1 MVFPKNSLQGITG
14 GEHWWVREAKPCLR
28 RGSLV
33 WTLVPFHT
41 SMHVR
46 LVVERKPHKPGEH
59 GSAEVLRAEHY
70 TLRSPDIDQK
80 LPIAMLPKSNDGH
93 FTLREVK
100 KRPALVLALPGEE
113 IPGALTRGKAHS
125 RTAPCIIVAPYYTAI
140 KPDESPR
147 FSPELLELVQRLRFS
162 QFFYEQLP
170 QPGGFPSILRL
181 DQIQSV
187 PAVERDFYE
196 KTCWRL
202 ADHAMALMDE
212 ILEWHVW
219 GGLPPKGDLAT
230 QVIPLL
236 TPTA

>member
-1 MVFPKNSLQGITG
+1 MVFPENSLQGITG
-14 GEHWWVREAKPCLR
+14 GEHWWVQDPKLSLR

-41 SMHVR
+41 RMHVR
-46 LVVERKPHKPGEH
+46 LVVERKPNQPGEH
-59 GSAEVLRAEHY
+59 GAAMVLRAEQY

-93 FTLREVK
+93 YTLREVK
-100 KRPALVLALPGEE
+100 KRPALVLAIPGEE
-113 IPGALTRGKAHS
+113 IPEALTRGKAHS

-140 KPDESPR
+140 KTNESPR
-147 FSPELLELVQRLRFS
+147 FSPELLEFVQRLRFP

-181 DQIQSV
+181 DQIQAV

-196 KTCWRL
+196 KTSWRL
-202 ADHAMALMDE
+202 ADHALGLIDE
-212 ILEWHVW
+212 LLECHVW
-219 GGLPPKGDLAT
+219 GGFPPEGHLAT
-230 QVIPLL
+230 EALPLL
-236 TPTA
+236 NGTA